1 MFESDEFFSARA
13 KAALVKS
20 PVELAVG
27 AVRSLGIETDFQ
39 PLDKPIEQMGQVI
52 LAPPN
57 VAGWPGGATWIN
69 SSSLLQRINV
79 ANMLA
84 EARDIRLRF
93 APDDLISGQDLNTSA
108 EIVDF
113 FGDLLLGG
121 CLRDADRDVLVAF
134 LDDLGSVTLDQKL
147 RNVVYLM
154 LASPDFQVV

>member
-1 MFESDEFFSARA
+1 MIERLAEVFRTSHTGIRPVVRAMFESDEFYSARA

-52 LAPPN
+52 FAPPN

-79 ANMLA
+79 AGALA
-84 EARDIRLRF
+84 EARGARLRF
-93 APDDLISGQDLNTSA
+93 APDDLISGQDLSTSA

-113 FGDLLLGG
+113 FGDCSSAGVSAMPTAK
-121 CLRDADRDVLVAF
+121 C
-134 LDDLGSVTLDQKL
+134 
-147 RNVVYLM
+147 
-154 LASPDFQVV
+154 